1 MSFLPLLLWS
11 LTMSLFRPLPTTGT
25 LPKVVAFDLDKTL
38 IGGDAT
44 ILWTEFLYETG
55 IVTDPIYREINR
67 KMVERY
73 HAGTLDIAAWLK
85 EAVPAYASLE
95 AEARDQLVD
104 RFVDEKI
111 EPLVYPEGVKRI
123 QAAKAEGRL
132 TVIISASNA
141 FFVKPL
147 AAKLFGVDIAL
158 GCNLV
163 MKDGRVTPILEGA
176 PTFKE
181 GKITRLREALSARG
195 LTLEETVFFTDS
207 RNDLPLAFATG
218 DCEVVNPDP
227 KLKAT
232 ALEKGW
238 RIHTWKANC

>member
-95 AEARDQLVD
+95 GEARDQLVD

-111 EPLVYPEGVKRI
+111 APLVYPEGVKRI

-147 AAKLFGVDIAL
+147 AAKLFGADIAL

>member
-55 IVTDPIYREINR
+55 IVTDPIYKEINR

-73 HAGTLDIAAWLK
+73 RAGTLDIAAWLK

-111 EPLVYPEGVKRI
+111 APLVYPEGVKRI

-147 AAKLFGVDIAL
+147 AAKLFGADIAL

>member
-55 IVTDPIYREINR
+55 VVTDPIYREINR

-85 EAVPAYASLE
+85 EAVPAYASLD

-111 EPLVYPEGVKRI
+111 APLVYPEGVKRI

-147 AAKLFGVDIAL
+147 AAKLFDVDIAL
-158 GCNLV
+158 GCDLV

-207 RNDLPLAFATG
+207 RNDLPLALATG

-227 KLKAT
+227 TLKAT

>member
-1 MSFLPLLLWS
+1 
-11 LTMSLFRPLPTTGT
+11 MSLFRPLPTTGT

-55 IVTDPIYREINR
+55 IVTDPIYKEINR

-73 HAGTLDIAAWLK
+73 RAGTLDIAAWLK

-111 EPLVYPEGVKRI
+111 APLVYPEGVKRI

-141 FFVKPL
+141 L
-147 AAKLFGVDIAL
+147 IARWSNDIA
-158 GCNLV
+158 
-163 MKDGRVTPILEGA
+163 RVRSTLPPGLKKQYQ
-176 PTFKE
+176 PM
-181 GKITRLREALSARG
+181 LRSKRK
-195 LTLEETVFFTDS
+195 
-207 RNDLPLAFATG
+207 RATS
-218 DCEVVNPDP
+218 
-227 KLKAT
+227 
-232 ALEKGW
+232 
-238 RIHTWKANC
+238 